1 MNTAIQYINSH
12 NLIGIKAGKERET
25 FLEIWMVTVENR
37 IFARSWGFAEKSW
50 YNTFLKDN
58 LGEIKCGET
67 IYKIEA
73 RIPEDLSELEEEINQ
88 AYLDKYD
95 SGENSFYAKGIIEE
109 KHVAKTMEFVILND
123 KTKVI

>member
-12 NLIGIKAGKERET
+12 NLIGIKAGKERES
-25 FLEIWMVTVENR
+25 FLEIWIVTVENR

-67 IYKIEA
+67 IYAIEA
-73 RIPEDLSELEEEINQ
+73 RIPEDLSELEQEINQ

-109 KHVAKTMEFVILND
+109 KHVAKTMEFIILNN
-123 KTKVI
+123 

>member
-1 MNTAIQYINSH
+1 MKNKNALEYIDSH
-12 NLIGIKAGKERET
+12 NLIGIKAGKERES

-37 IFARSWGFAEKSW
+37 IFARSWGFAERSW

-73 RIPEDLSELEEEINQ
+73 KIPSDLADIENKINQ
-88 AYLDKYD
+88 AYLKKYD
-95 SGENSFYAKGIIEE
+95 SGDNAFYAKGITKKE
-109 KHVAKTMEFVILND
+109 HVEKTMEFVILNNEN
-123 KTKVI
+123 

>member
-1 MNTAIQYINSH
+1 MNTAIQHINSH
-12 NLIGIKAGKERET
+12 NLIGIKAGKERES

-67 IYKIEA
+67 IYAIEA
-73 RIPEDLSELEEEINQ
+73 RIPEDLSELEQEINQ

-109 KHVAKTMEFVILND
+109 KHVAKTMEFIILNN
-123 KTKVI
+123 

>member
-95 SGENSFYAKGIIEE
+95 SGENSFYANGIIKE
-109 KHVAKTMEFVILND
+109 KHVAKTMEFVILNN
-123 KTKVI
+123 KTR

>member
-1 MNTAIQYINSH
+1 MNNKNAIQYIESH
-12 NLIGIKAGKERET
+12 NLIGIKAGKERES

-37 IFARSWGFAEKSW
+37 IFARSWGFAERSW

-73 RIPEDLSELEEEINQ
+73 RIPLDLADIENKINQ
-88 AYLDKYD
+88 AYLEKYD
-95 SGENSFYAKGIIEE
+95 SGDNSFYAKGIIEKE
-109 KHVAKTMEFVILND
+109 HVEKTMEFVILNSED
-123 KTKVI
+123 